1 MERVPA
7 VRRKGH
13 SGVREEQD
21 SVIGGSTVSVL
32 DGSEDGLAEVGE
44 A

>member
-1 MERVPA
+1 MERGPA

-13 SGVREEQD
+13 SGVREEQG

-32 DGSEDGLAEVGE
+32 DGSEDGLP
-44 A
+44 